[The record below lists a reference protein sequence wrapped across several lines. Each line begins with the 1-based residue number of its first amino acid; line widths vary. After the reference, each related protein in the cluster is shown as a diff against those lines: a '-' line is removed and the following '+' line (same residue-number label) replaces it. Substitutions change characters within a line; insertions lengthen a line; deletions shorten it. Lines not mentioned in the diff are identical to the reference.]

1 MRLLQHLKSMARQ
14 PASIA
19 IRDCA
24 ELVTLFARSRWGRYA
39 PVYRLSSQL
48 RGWHACR
55 IANMH
60 GVVASTSVLG
70 VEDFATIKTMIR
82 RAAVPGLDDV
92 LQDQLFF
99 LAVGAIQVQSQTGST
114 LAWQRF
120 HQAIHLQL
128 DHRKVFRGW
137 SFGLVVSLCAIWL
150 TMSHLQQTQLHKTTP
165 VTEDNTLLANGGTA
179 DPVTISL
186 LQLAY
191 SKMKNGTCQLPQAA
205 MLPEAQRQAFILFV
219 TEGKVDVEHVESLR
233 EALGYVNCLYPQA
246 LMRPQGRD
254 SNGSVT
260 MHGD

>member
-1 MRLLQHLKSMARQ
+1 MRLLHHLKSIVRQ
-14 PASIA
+14 PARNV
-19 IRDCA
+19 IRDCTDVA
-24 ELVTLFARSRWGRYA
+24 TLFVRSRWGRYA

-48 RGWHACR
+48 RAWHVR
-55 IANMH
+55 R
-60 GVVASTSVLG
+60 VADAHAVGSATAFS
-70 VEDFATIKTMIR
+70 VEDIATIKTMIQ

-120 HQAIHLQL
+120 HQAIHLQV
-128 DHRKVFRGW
+128 DHRGVFRGW

-150 TMSHLQQTQLHKTTP
+150 TMSHMQQTQLHKATSLP
-165 VTEDNTLLANGGTA
+165 EDNTLLATGGTA

-191 SKMKNGTCQLPQAA
+191 SKMKSGTCQLPQAA
-205 MLPEAQRQAFILFV
+205 MLPEAQREAFILFV

-254 SNGSVT
+254 RNGSVT